1 MACVPCQTAS
11 PRVSTVALP
20 LNFAKLLERAVRIF
34 CNETHT
40 SSVQSANAGAVS
52 SSKATGTKSR
62 RVMSRPPP
70 DRPPEEFDYSA
81 VQQSCDSNLAGAQGA
96 DRAKRL

>member
-1 MACVPCQTAS
+1 MGCVPCQTAS

-20 LNFAKLLERAVRIF
+20 LSFAKLLERAVRIF

-40 SSVQSANAGAVS
+40 SSVQSANAGPVS
-52 SSKATGTKSR
+52 NSKAMGTKSR
-62 RVMSRPPP
+62 RVMSSRQL
-70 DRPPEEFDYSA
+70 DRTTEEFDYSA
-81 VQQSCDSNLAGAQGA
+81 ASCSCDSNLAGAQGA